1 MSTYAMSQLSSY
13 ISFNTYLCWGSEM
26 QGKTEDKHI
35 KRMANLLRQGAT
47 LTDLSCPAC
56 ASPLFR
62 LKDGTLWCGKCEK
75 KVVVVKEGEE
85 QEKASSAAYDKLEV
99 TLLAKVQSVQDK
111 IQNTE
116 DVEEL
121 QKLSSALS
129 ELLNNLEKV
138 KTMKKA

>member
-1 MSTYAMSQLSSY
+1 
-13 ISFNTYLCWGSEM
+13 M
-26 QGKTEDKHI
+26 QGKTEDKPI
-35 KRMANLLRQGAT
+35 KRMADLLRQGAT

-62 LKDGTLWCGKCEK
+62 LKDGTLWCAKDEK

-85 QEKASSAAYDKLEV
+85 PETAGGTAYDKLEA
-99 TLLAKVQSVQDK
+99 TLLAKVEAIQNK

-116 DVEEL
+116 NVEEL

-129 ELLNNLEKV
+129 ELLNNLEKIQ
-138 KTMKKA
+138 KMKKR